1 VKRVTERG
9 GRVHKHGPVCRP
21 APRLAAAP
29 ILQVSLAVPFAIAG
43 ARLHVDGTASYTRRA
58 VTGLVLKA
66 VGISLAVLVVGVI
79 GIVVFTDVWAQ
90 VGIGAAILVICAP
103 LLIWAWNMDRKE
115 KARRQG
121 LEDI

>member
-1 VKRVTERG
+1 MRCSGSGGLDRLRSAGSSRAVAFGRG
-9 GRVHKHGPVCRP
+9 
-21 APRLAAAP
+21 
-29 ILQVSLAVPFAIAG
+29 SAVDSS
-43 ARLHVDGTASYTRRA
+43 H
-58 VTGLVLKA
+58 VTGLILKTVAIA
-66 VGISLAVLVVGVI
+66 VAVLVVGLI

-115 KARRQG
+115 KAQRQG